1 MRFKKLSIA
10 VTAVAA
16 ALALSLS
23 GCAAS
28 TGGGNNNIISVNG
41 SEPQNPLLATNTNE
55 VGGGLI
61 IDNIYAG
68 LVYYDAK
75 GAPVND
81 MAESITSDDNITW
94 NIKIKSGWKFTNGE
108 EVTADSFVNAWQY
121 GALLSNAQLNS
132 YFFDAIEGF
141 SYEKDSKLTGLT
153 VVSSTEFT
161 VKLSSAQ
168 SDFPLRLGYTAFF
181 PQPQA
186 FFDDP
191 KAFGENPI
199 GNGPY
204 MLDGEGAWKH
214 NVEINLVKN
223 PDYQGGRAVKNGGL
237 KIVFYATLDAAYAD
251 LQADNLDVMAGIPD
265 SALKTYKTDLGDR
278 AVDQAA
284 AIFQSFTIPG
294 RLAHWSGE
302 EGKLRR
308 AALSMSI
315 NRQEI
320 IDVIFNG
327 TRKAARDFTSPVI
340 AGWSESLT
348 GSDVLDFNPEKAKE
362 LWAEADKISPWSGK
376 FELAYNAD
384 GGHQGWVD
392 AVTNS
397 IKNTLGIDA
406 AGKAYPT
413 FAEIRTAV
421 TDKTIKE
428 AFRTGWQADYPAL
441 ANFIAPLYQTGAGA
455 NDGQYS
461 NPAVDKLIAEGNSA
475 KTLDEANAKYQAAQ
489 EILLQDLPAIPMWY
503 GVANGGYSTKVSNVA
518 FGWNSVPVL
527 YDVVKN

>member
-1 MRFKKLSIA
+1 VRFKKIGFA
-10 VTAVAA
+10 AIAVAA
-16 ALALSLS
+16 ALTLTLS
-23 GCAAS
+23 GCAGTS
-28 TGGGNNNIISVNG
+28 GGNDNIVSVNG

-61 IDNIYAG
+61 IDSIYAG
-68 LVYYDAK
+68 LVYYAAD
-75 GAPVND
+75 GTPVND
-81 MAESITSDDNITW
+81 MAESITSTDNINW
-94 NIKIKSGWKFTNGE
+94 DIKIKSGWKFTNGE

-121 GALLSNAQLNS
+121 GALLKNAQLNS
-132 YFFDAIEGF
+132 YYFDAIEGF
-141 SYEKDSKLTGLT
+141 SYDKDSVLTGLK
-153 VVSSTEFT
+153 VVSPTEFT
-161 VKLSSAQ
+161 VKLTSAQ
-168 SDFPLRLGYTAFF
+168 SDFPLRLGYTAFY
-181 PQPQA
+181 PQPKA

-204 MLDGEGAWKH
+204 MLAEKGAWKH

-223 PDYQGGRAVKNGGL
+223 PDYKGGRLAKNGGL

-265 SALKTYKTDLGDR
+265 SALKTYQADLGDR
-278 AVDQAA
+278 SVMQGAAV
-284 AIFQSFTIPG
+284 FQSFTIPG
-294 RLAHWSGE
+294 RLAHFSGE

-308 AALSMSI
+308 AALSMAFD
-315 NRQEI
+315 RQQI

-327 TRKAARDFTSPVI
+327 TRKPARDFTSPVI
-340 AGWSESLT
+340 AGWTDKLT
-348 GSDVLDFNPEKAKE
+348 GSEVLDYNPTKAKE
-362 LWAEADKISPWSGK
+362 LWAKADAISKWSGK

-392 AVTNS
+392 AVTNA

-406 AGKAYPT
+406 QGKAYPT
-413 FAEIRTAV
+413 FAELRTKV

-441 ANFIAPLYQTGAGA
+441 ANFLAPIYQTAAGA

-461 NPAVDKLIAEGNSA
+461 NPAVDALFAKGNSS
-475 KTLDEANAKYQAAQ
+475 KTLADANKAYQDAQ
-489 EILLQDLPAIPMWY
+489 VILLQDLPAIPLWY
-503 GVANGGYSTKVSNVA
+503 GITDGGWSTKVSGVKY
-518 FGWNSVPVL
+518 GWNGVPVL
-527 YDVVKN
+527 HEVVKN

>member
-1 MRFKKLSIA
+1 VRFKKFGV

-16 ALALSLS
+16 AIALTLS
-23 GCAAS
+23 GCATS
-28 TGGGNNNIISVNG
+28 SNGGNDNIVSVNG
-41 SEPQNPLLATNTNE
+41 SEPQNPLIATNTNE

-61 IDNIYAG
+61 VDNIYAG
-68 LVYYDAK
+68 LVYYDAT

-81 MAESITSDDNITW
+81 MADSITSKDNINW
-94 NIKIKSGWKFTNGE
+94 DVKIKSGWKFTNGE
-108 EVTADSFVNAWQY
+108 EVTADSFVNAWKY
-121 GALLSNAQLNS
+121 GAKFSNAQLNS

-141 SYEKDSKLTGLT
+141 SYTKDTELTGLK
-153 VVSSTEFT
+153 VVSPTEFT
-161 VKLSSAQ
+161 VKLTSAQ
-168 SDFPLRLGYTAFF
+168 SDFPLRLGYTAFY
-181 PQPQA
+181 PQPKA

-191 KAFGENPI
+191 KAFGKNPI

-204 MLDGEGAWKH
+204 KIESPTSWKH
-214 NVEINLVKN
+214 NVEITLVNN
-223 PDYQGGRAVKNGGL
+223 PDYQGGRVAKNGGL

-251 LQADNLDVMAGIPD
+251 LQGDNLDVLAGIPD

-302 EGKLRR
+302 EGTLRR
-308 AALSMSI
+308 QALSMAI

-340 AGWSESLT
+340 AGWSDKLA
-348 GSDVLDFNPEKAKE
+348 GADVLDYNPTKAKE
-362 LWAEADKISPWSGK
+362 LWAKADAISKFTGK
-376 FELAYNAD
+376 FQLAYNAD

-392 AVTNS
+392 ALTNG

-406 AGKAYPT
+406 EGKAYPT
-413 FAEIRTAV
+413 FAEVRTAI
-421 TDKTIKE
+421 TNKTIKE

-441 ANFIAPLYQTGAGA
+441 SNFLAPLYQTGAGS

-461 NPAVDKLIAEGNSA
+461 NPAVDALFAKGNSA
-475 KTLDEANAKYQAAQ
+475 TSLADANKAYQDAQ
-489 EILLQDLPAIPMWY
+489 VILLHDLPAIPLWY
-503 GVANGGYSTKVSNVA
+503 GVANGGYSTKVTDVK

-527 YDVVKN
+527 YNIIKK